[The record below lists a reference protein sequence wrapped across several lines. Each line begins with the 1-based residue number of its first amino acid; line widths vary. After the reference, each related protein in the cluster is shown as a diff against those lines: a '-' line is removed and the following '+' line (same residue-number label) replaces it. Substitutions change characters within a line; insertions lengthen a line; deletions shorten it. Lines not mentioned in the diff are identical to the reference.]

1 VSEKEACV
9 SVDAHE
15 LERAALQKKDREQLQ
30 AIARAMGGKPSSRS
44 RKDQLIDV
52 IMDLAGVPGPT
63 PSPAAASTPAST
75 VAATAAAEDH
85 REHRAE
91 TNGDAPPAR
100 GDPPRSS
107 ASHDLADSHDLVGGA
122 GGPTPPGPRTLPS
135 VPSTTTSVGEA
146 APSAPAQPSA
156 EPPVG
161 AAAHAAP
168 TSHFVFAPDDPG
180 PGGDDDP
187 GPRTARRRSSNGR
200 DGRDG
205 REHEPSARPTDR
217 AAQSAEDRSPD
228 QPSQTGS
235 DASGEDRTGSDRAG
249 SDRAGPGGADA
260 AGTGLSGA
268 DGGGPDSTAADR
280 AGPDG
285 AGGARG
291 VDADQGE
298 AGSRRRRRRGKD
310 RNRPDERPE
319 VRGDVRTDRVERDG
333 QSNGVAAGPVAAS
346 APRPAPD
353 DAVANEPVAV
363 GGYLD
368 LRDEGYG
375 FLRVRGFLPSKEDVY
390 VPSKFVRQ
398 YSLRKGDHLE
408 GSSRPA
414 GRGEKN
420 PALLR
425 VDLVNGVEPEAARS
439 RRRFEDLTPLF
450 PDEKL
455 RLELRDDPT
464 NMTARIIDLIA
475 PIGKGQRGLIVSPP
489 KAGKTTIMK
498 QIAQSIETNN
508 PEVKLV
514 VLLVDER
521 PEEVTDMRR
530 SVKGEVV
537 ASTFDRPSDEHT
549 AVAELT
555 IERAKRMVEMG
566 EDVVIILD
574 GITRLA
580 RAYNLAAP
588 ATGRIMS
595 GGIDTGALYPPKKF
609 FGAARN
615 VEEGGSLTIL
625 ATALVETGSKM
636 DEVIF
641 EEFKG
646 TGNMELRLDRRM
658 AEKRIY
664 PAIDV
669 DASSTRHEELL
680 FERRQLQMVWK
691 LRRVLSGLAES
702 NGGLELLV
710 DRMKTFRSND
720 EFLNEIAKAPS

>member
-1 VSEKEACV
+1 MEACV

-15 LERAALQKKDREQLQ
+15 LERAALRKKDREQLQ
-30 AIARAMGGKPSSRS
+30 AIARAMGGSPSSRA
-44 RKDQLIDV
+44 RKDQIIDLI
-52 IMDLAGVPGPT
+52 MGLAGEPAVASGAAGGAVP
-63 PSPAAASTPAST
+63 PARPP
-75 VAATAAAEDH
+75 
-85 REHRAE
+85 
-91 TNGDAPPAR
+91 APPAES
-100 GDPPRSS
+100 PTESPT
-107 ASHDLADSHDLVGGA
+107 ASETATPLPLPVGGGDVANGSGNGHDRQPNRSQPAESPAGDTTLTISGDA
-122 GGPTPPGPRTLPS
+122 GGDA
-135 VPSTTTSVGEA
+135 STTPAGSDTPTWRPASFELDEPSERA
-146 APSAPAQPSA
+146 ALDQRGNGRQPSD
-156 EPPVG
+156 EP
-161 AAAHAAP
+161 AR
-168 TSHFVFAPDDPG
+168 FVFAPDDPG
-180 PGGDDDP
+180 PGLDDDLDDEGGQP
-187 GPRTARRRSSNGR
+187 GAERFGRRQASGSGEPRDDRGR
-200 DGRDG
+200 DVRPVRPVVSGERGDGEQPAEREFRPPAGRDDNGHGDSDVEGGLAG
-205 REHEPSARPTDR
+205 RSLDG
-217 AAQSAEDRSPD
+217 D
-228 QPSQTGS
+228 
-235 DASGEDRTGSDRAG
+235 
-249 SDRAGPGGADA
+249 GPGEV
-260 AGTGLSGA
+260 AG
-268 DGGGPDSTAADR
+268 
-280 AGPDG
+280 
-285 AGGARG
+285 
-291 VDADQGE
+291 
-298 AGSRRRRRRGKD
+298 RRRRRRGKD
-310 RNRPDERPE
+310 RNRDERVE
-319 VRGDVRTDRVERDG
+319 RLERTDRPERDER
-333 QSNGVAAGPVAAS
+333 QGPG
-346 APRPAPD
+346 PRPAGEDLAGQESVP
-353 DAVANEPVAV
+353 AA
-363 GGYLD
+363 GYLD
-368 LRDEGYG
+368 LREEGYG
-375 FLRVRGFLPSKEDVY
+375 FLRVRGVLPSKDDVY

-398 YSLRKGDHLE
+398 FSLRKGDRLE

-425 VDLVNGVEPEAARS
+425 IDAVNGQDPERART
-439 RRRFEDLTPLF
+439 RPRFEDLTPLF

-455 RLELRDDPT
+455 RLERADDPS
-464 NMTARIIDLIA
+464 NMTARIVDLIA

-498 QIAQSIETNN
+498 QVAQSIEANN
-508 PEVKLV
+508 PEVRLI

-625 ATALVETGSKM
+625 ATALVETGSRM

-720 EFLNEIAKAPS
+720 EFLAEVAKAPSM